1 MFVCR
6 VRTILLFIYLIFEN
20 QVATL
25 LEKSNGKCPRIAI
38 LAHLWAHALTHTHA
52 HTQTHI
58 HTHTHTRTHMHTH
71 TLSLSL
77 SHTHTHTF
85 ASTCVHPS
93 HLYTQ
98 PRISGSRGA
107 VGGHVKIRRLWAF
120 GRFHRS
126 QAQNLS
132 EFVIRALFPR
142 LVTQTMPVSGG
153 CEVAPYQNGCNNED
167 VFAYSETEQPE
178 SRVIFAREGRWWNLG
193 GTWQTHERFLSEISR
208 QDTVGAG
215 QLRQRGVGPRISV
228 LIRINNLVFSM

>member
-1 MFVCR
+1 MSTHRHISTFVGTC
-6 VRTILLFIYLIFEN
+6 
-20 QVATL
+20 
-25 LEKSNGKCPRIAI
+25 
-38 LAHLWAHALTHTHA
+38 
-52 HTQTHI
+52 
-58 HTHTHTRTHMHTH
+58 THTHTCTH

-77 SHTHTHTF
+77 THAHTHIHTF
-85 ASTCVHPS
+85 TSTCVHPS

-193 GTWQTHERFLSEISR
+193 GSWQTHERFLSEISR
-208 QDTVGAG
+208 HGWSGTIETAWRGSTYLCFDTH
-215 QLRQRGVGPRISV
+215 
-228 LIRINNLVFSM
+228 